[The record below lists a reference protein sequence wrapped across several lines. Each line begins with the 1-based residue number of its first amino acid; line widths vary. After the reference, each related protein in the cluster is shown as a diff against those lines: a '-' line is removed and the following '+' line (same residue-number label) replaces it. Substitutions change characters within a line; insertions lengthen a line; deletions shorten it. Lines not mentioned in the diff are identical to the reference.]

1 MTELNLKKELETY
14 FYHKGYGSESAQEAA
29 DMTAFL
35 RRFFNERLKDIEFFN
50 DTATTEIYTLRTSL
64 FWE

>member
-14 FYHKGYGSESAQEAA
+14 FYNKGFGSESAQEAA

-35 RRFFNERLKDIEFFN
+35 KTLFNKRLKDIE
-50 DTATTEIYTLRTSL
+50 DVAKCITKDISTLRTSL
-64 FWE
+64 FKE

>member
-35 RRFFNERLKDIEFFN
+35 RRFFNERLQDIE
-50 DTATTEIYTLRTSL
+50 DTAERVMDDLYTLRTSL